1 VKTKVAAPAV
11 ETLAKRDV
19 NGRIDLWGSVLA
31 LLRKRTSKR
40 AGLLTVAQYVTVVL
54 GLITVTVS
62 TRLLGPAGY
71 GSATLIMAFPS
82 VVRSLL
88 EFKSI
93 SVVTRYIA
101 NFQGAGRTG
110 EVGGIVKAGYL
121 LDLSVAV
128 LAIVLVALTGSYMAQ
143 QVFQIKNLG
152 WLAIGYAMFFPFA
165 SLKKTSTSVLTS
177 FGEFTWLAV
186 FNVLDRVM
194 ALGLITAAL
203 LLGYKV
209 HGYVLV
215 NGIVIGLTGIFMAVA
230 TLRVLSRRVGAGWYR
245 VPLRSLRPMARELA
259 AFFGWNNLIT
269 TLAAAANQAPVLVLG
284 YLAGKE
290 AAGFFR
296 LAKTLMTTGSYPE
309 DSLRTVTFP
318 AIAKRWAAGERR
330 SLWGLLR
337 RWTLAGGLPVAGIPV
352 VGALV
357 APFIVP
363 AVFGAGFARAVPGIQ
378 LMLLGSAAGAAIFW
392 LKPVYYAAGETKR
405 WALGYALYAVLALGA
420 GWIFSA
426 RAGFVGMAA
435 VSAAGDAAFV
445 LLMTSWAYVRIGR

>member
-186 FNVLDRVM
+186 FNVLDRW
-194 ALGLITAAL
+194 
-203 LLGYKV
+203 
-209 HGYVLV
+209 
-215 NGIVIGLTGIFMAVA
+215 NGGPIQG
-230 TLRVLSRRVGAGWYR
+230 RVTSAD
-245 VPLRSLRPMARELA
+245 
-259 AFFGWNNLIT
+259 F
-269 TLAAAANQAPVLVLG
+269 
-284 YLAGKE
+284 
-290 AAGFFR
+290 
-296 LAKTLMTTGSYPE
+296 
-309 DSLRTVTFP
+309 
-318 AIAKRWAAGERR
+318 
-330 SLWGLLR
+330 
-337 RWTLAGGLPVAGIPV
+337 GLPIGQIGPPRTIEAGLKI
-352 VGALV
+352 
-357 APFIVP
+357 
-363 AVFGAGFARAVPGIQ
+363 GF
-378 LMLLGSAAGAAIFW
+378 
-392 LKPVYYAAGETKR
+392 
-405 WALGYALYAVLALGA
+405 
-420 GWIFSA
+420 
-426 RAGFVGMAA
+426 
-435 VSAAGDAAFV
+435 
-445 LLMTSWAYVRIGR
+445 